1 MPGGRLRSQ
10 LLITS
15 RCLGWCGERGSER
28 GSLPL
33 NNLELNWMS
42 HFLNQRTTAGFNSFS
57 ARKLCR
63 LSLQPARAVPPLPR
77 ASVSV
82 TRPGGTAGAQLP
94 PSAAAP
100 HSKGETPTPPSPAAL
115 RIPKP
120 LSVSEGLCGSPAPTG
135 VWDPHVE
142 GKKGRWV
149 PPAGAQGREVF
160 ALRFPF
166 SRHCFSLFS
175 QRNSVCRNA
184 RQC

>member
-82 TRPGGTAGAQLP
+82 TRPGGTAGAQLS

-135 VWDPHVE
+135 VWDPHAE
-142 GKKGRWV
+142 GGKGALGSPRGR
-149 PPAGAQGREVF
+149 AGTRGICAEI
-160 ALRFPF
+160 PF
-166 SRHCFSLFS
+166 LPTLFFSLFP
-175 QRNSVCRNA
+175 A
-184 RQC
+184 